1 MKVVALAGG
10 TGSAKLLRGL
20 SRLPIDLTVLANVG
34 DNIWIY
40 GVYVCPD
47 VDIATYTLAGI
58 SSPRGWGIEGDTFEA
73 LRGLSQLGEKTWF
86 RLGDR
91 DLAVC
96 LGRTEMLRRGKSL
109 TEATRR
115 IAKSLGVESPV
126 LPVTDDRLET
136 RIITPAGELHLQEFW
151 VRERGRP
158 KVIGVRYQGAR
169 GAEPTREAVA
179 AVSAADRVV
188 ICPANPVTSIG
199 PMLAVTGFKQL
210 LRETDA
216 RIVVLSPM
224 EGASPFSGPAGK
236 LLKAI
241 GSPPDSYGVARLYS
255 DFGDCVVISEADAAL
270 GKKVRALGMECLT
283 TGTRMMG
290 PTDELRL
297 ARAMIEA

>member
-1 MKVVALAGG
+1 MKVVVLAGG

-34 DNIWIY
+34 DNIWTH

-58 SSPRGWGIEGDTFEA
+58 SSPQGWGIAGDTFEA
-73 LRGLSQLGEKTWF
+73 LRGLSRLGEETWF

-96 LGRTEMLRRGKSL
+96 LARTEMLRRGKSL

-115 IAKSLGVESPV
+115 IAKSLGVESPI
-126 LPVTDDRLET
+126 LPVTDDHLET
-136 RIITPAGELHLQEFW
+136 RIMTPAGELHLQEFW

-158 KVIGVRYQGAR
+158 RVIGVRYEGAR
-169 GAEPTREAVA
+169 GARPTREVA
-179 AVSAADRVV
+179 MALSAADRVV

-199 PMLAVTGFKQL
+199 PMLAVTGFKRL
-210 LRETDA
+210 LRETGA

-236 LLKAI
+236 LLRAT
-241 GSPPDSYGVARLYS
+241 GSMPNSHGVARLYS
-255 DFGDCVVISEADAAL
+255 DFADCIVISDVDAAL
-270 GKKVRALGMECLT
+270 AEKIRALGMECMT
-283 TGTRMMG
+283 TGTLMKG
-290 PTDELRL
+290 PIDELRL
-297 ARAMIEA
+297 ARVMIEA

>member
-20 SRLPIDLTVLANVG
+20 ARLPIDFTVLANVG
-34 DNIWIY
+34 DNIWTY

-58 SSPRGWGIEGDTFEA
+58 SSPRGWGIAGDTFEVI
-73 LRGLSQLGEKTWF
+73 RDLSRLGVETWF

-96 LGRTEMLRRGKSL
+96 LARTDMLRKGKSL
-109 TEATRR
+109 TEATER
-115 IAKSLGVESPV
+115 ITKSLGVGSPI
-126 LPVTDDRLET
+126 LPVTDDRVET
-136 RIITPAGELHLQEFW
+136 RITTPHGNLHLQEFW

-158 KVIGVRYQGAR
+158 RVIGVNYKGAR
-169 GAEPTREAVA
+169 GAEPTRRVAA

-199 PMLAVTGFKQL
+199 PMLAVKGFKRL
-210 LRETDA
+210 LMETDA
-216 RIVVLSPM
+216 RIVALSPM
-224 EGASPFSGPAGK
+224 EGVGPFSGPAGK
-236 LLKAI
+236 FLRATGAL
-241 GSPPDSYGVARLYS
+241 PDSYGVARLYS
-255 DFGDCVVISEADAAL
+255 DFADCIVISEADAEL
-270 GKKVRALGMECLT
+270 REKIRDLGMECKA

-297 ARAMIEA
+297 ARVMIEA